1 MNSTFVKTGAATDV
15 ARIVPLEH
23 SDLKALKAFTDQT
36 IGAGYYSE
44 AELEDIFKKSTATN
58 SEGRSFM
65 CSLLLRDASAGGST
79 GAILGVRFSYP
90 PGNWNKGKG
99 SGKDG
104 GLNPAAWPHPI
115 SETGYFQS
123 LFLSDK
129 VQGQGWGSRLSFAS
143 IEVLKNAGARG
154 VVCHSWKESPFNSS
168 SKYLEKMG
176 FQKIAEHP
184 LYWQHVNYNC
194 TRCLKPPCQCT
205 AVEMYLDILPM
216 AGEHEKTASQES
228 R

>member
-1 MNSTFVKTGAATDV
+1 MTTTAGLRSASAVS

-23 SDLKALKAFTDQT
+23 SDLAPLKHFTDET

-44 AELEDIFKKSTATN
+44 NELEEIYQKSSATGAD
-58 SEGRSFM
+58 GRLYM
-65 CSLLLRDASAGGST
+65 CSLLLRDST
-79 GAILGVRFSYP
+79 SGEILGVRFTYP
-90 PGNWNKGKG
+90 PGKWSKGKG
-99 SGKDG
+99 TGASAESRD
-104 GLNPAAWPHPI
+104 GLNPSAWSSKI
-115 SETGYFQS
+115 EQTAYFQS
-123 LFLSDK
+123 LFLSNK
-129 VQGQGWGSRLSFAS
+129 VQGQGWGCTLSLAS
-143 IEVLKNAGARG
+143 IDVLRKAGARG

-176 FQKIAEHP
+176 FKKIAEHP

-205 AVEMYLDILPM
+205 AIEMFLDIN
-216 AGEHEKTASQES
+216 